1 MRGNYMHV
9 FLYYILLGFII
20 SLLALLIRSKS
31 FEPIKIV
38 TLTIVIAIILYIVD
52 LSANYTGFHKSSY
65 KLGLSNM

>member
-1 MRGNYMHV
+1 MHV
-9 FLYYILLGFII
+9 FLYYMLLGFII